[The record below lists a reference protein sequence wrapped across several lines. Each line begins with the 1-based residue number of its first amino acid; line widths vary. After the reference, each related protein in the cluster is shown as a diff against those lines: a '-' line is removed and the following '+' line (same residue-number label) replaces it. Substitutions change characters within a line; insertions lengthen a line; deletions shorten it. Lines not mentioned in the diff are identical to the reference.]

1 MLSLLVPFSSLKRRP
16 FSRIAQRQG
25 RSSHSCVKQVGFDL
39 PLYSS
44 SLLCSPRLCS
54 REIGGGH
61 PFLDSREAKGG
72 RHLSYSSLV
81 SSPLLPDRLS
91 LFLFIYIYI
100 YDFSLSLVRDKQEV
114 AARSLSQARRGV
126 PILSL
131 LLERQGKPSTI

>member
-54 REIGGGH
+54 RETGGGH

-81 SSPLLPDRLS
+81 SSPLFPDRLS
-91 LFLFIYIYI
+91 LSLFL
-100 YDFSLSLVRDKQEV
+100 SLSL
-114 AARSLSQARRGV
+114 SLSPSRQSVGGRPFPFSSEARGAY
-126 PILSL
+126 PL
-131 LLERQGKPSTI
+131 PSAREAREAFHYMI

>member
-81 SSPLLPDRLS
+81 SSPLFPDRLS
-91 LFLFIYIYI
+91 LFLFLYI
-100 YDFSLSLVRDKQEV
+100 FSLSLSRSRQAGGGRPFPFPSE
-114 AARSLSQARRGV
+114 ARGAYPLPSAREAREAFHYM
-126 PILSL
+126 I
-131 LLERQGKPSTI
+131 